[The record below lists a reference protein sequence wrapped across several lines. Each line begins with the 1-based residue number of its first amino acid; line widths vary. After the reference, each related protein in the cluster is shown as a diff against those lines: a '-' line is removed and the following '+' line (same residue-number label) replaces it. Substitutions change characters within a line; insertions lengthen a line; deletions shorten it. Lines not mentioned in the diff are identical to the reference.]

1 MKRSVLLTI
10 TSLISILFFTFHL
23 SDDIVRGFEPGGFKH
38 ISSILILVVWLCG
51 TLLLAGRRSGYI
63 IILLGSLLTS
73 LMPLAHM
80 RGAGFVG
87 GRVANSSGMF
97 FFVWTLLVVGVT
109 AFFSVILSVLELWSL
124 RKSRKPTN

>member
-1 MKRSVLLTI
+1 
-10 TSLISILFFTFHL
+10 
-23 SDDIVRGFEPGGFKH
+23 
-38 ISSILILVVWLCG
+38 
-51 TLLLAGRRSGYI
+51 
-63 IILLGSLLTS
+63 
-73 LMPLAHM
+73 MPLAHM

-124 RKSRKPTN
+124 RKSRKPTS